1 MKITKT
7 EAKLFKETHGKWL
20 NESNFLAKFFV
31 NRVKSALLN
40 DKELKK
46 AVEDA
51 DKRVEDVKDRIEKI
65 SGGDKELVKKSI
77 PTDVRKFLGLDY

>member
-7 EAKLFKETHGKWL
+7 EAKLLKETHDKWL

-31 NRVKSALLN
+31 NRLKNALLN

-51 DKRVEDVKDRIEKI
+51 DKRVEDAREKI
-65 SGGDKELVKKSI
+65 ESYYDKDKEAVKKYI
-77 PTDVRKFLGLDY
+77 PADVRKYLGFDY

>member
-7 EAKLFKETHGKWL
+7 EAKLFKETHNKWL

-31 NRVKSALLN
+31 NRMKNALLN

-51 DKRVEDVKDRIEKI
+51 DKHVEDARNKIE
-65 SGGDKELVKKSI
+65 SHLDNDKEAVKKYI
-77 PTDVRKFLGLDY
+77 PADVRKYLGFDY